1 MNSVVINNQLIG
13 RKASAYAPASTGNV
27 SVGFDLLGAA
37 LIRLDQKPLG
47 DTVHV
52 EFTEQDQLINSG
64 EFAHVCPQDKM
75 QNLAWI
81 AYVLFRAKLANNG
94 SYPAVKMELVK
105 SLPVGSGLGSSACSV
120 VASLTALNRLFD
132 FPYSDQQL
140 LTLMGEVEAGA
151 SGDLHYDNVA
161 PSYFGGLQLMSPH
174 DDPKIAP
181 VIKLPNPDS
190 WYWVVAFPGFSLPT
204 KEAREVLPKQVD
216 KSVAIDNAQ
225 YLAAFVAYL
234 YQGEQTLAAKTIKDV
249 IAEPYRADL
258 IAGFKTSKD
267 YLLQQDALA
276 VGISGAGPTLFALT
290 TDLAKAQQYK
300 DYLEQHYLEQAGKGF
315 VHICQCATQ
324 GAKDIQL

>member
-1 MNSVVINNQLIG
+1 MSSANIKTDLIG

-37 LIRLDQKPLG
+37 LIRVDQKPLG

-52 EFTEQDQLINSG
+52 EFAEQDQLINSG
-64 EFAHVCPQDKM
+64 EFAHVCPDDKN

-81 AYVLFRAKLANNG
+81 AYTLFKGKLNDPEQF
-94 SYPAVKMELVK
+94 PAVKMELVK

-120 VASLTALNRLFD
+120 VAGLTALNRLFD
-132 FPYSDQQL
+132 FPFTDQEL
-140 LTLMGEVEAGA
+140 LVLMGEVEAGA

-174 DDPKIAP
+174 QDAP
-181 VIKLPNPDS
+181 VINLPNPDS

-234 YQGEQTLAAKTIKDV
+234 YQGEQTLAAQTIKDV

-258 IAGFKTSKD
+258 IAGFKTSKQ
-267 YLLQQDALA
+267 YLLAQDALA

-290 TDLAKAQQYK
+290 TDLTKANQYK
-300 DYLEQHYLEQAGKGF
+300 EYLEQNYILADKGF
-315 VHICQCATQ
+315 VHICQCATL
-324 GAKDIQL
+324 GAKDIQVS